1 METPRAFRASSET
14 DLWQQVATDLEGQ
27 ADLFDYRA
35 DLHQNGYHVRLEYDI
50 DLGGGFEG
58 GYELTTLT
66 ADLPADTAFHFAL
79 HEQDWVHEIG
89 KLLGLQDVEV
99 GDAELDKT
107 FIITT
112 NQPDTLSP
120 LLLQPEVRAALLRHP
135 AGRLVLAPA
144 SSEAGVP
151 VQLTFSEE
159 RALTDLGELQEIYH
173 ALVVI
178 LQQLQPALGSK

>member
-1 METPRAFRASSET
+1 MDTSRIFRASSET
-14 DLWQQVATDLEGQ
+14 ALWQQVAADLAQ
-27 ADLFDYRA
+27 QPDLFDYRA
-35 DLHQNGYHVRLEYDI
+35 DLYENEYHVRLEYDI

-66 ADLPADTAFHFAL
+66 ADLPADTTFHFAL

-99 GDAELDKT
+99 GDAELDSA

-112 NQPDTLSP
+112 NQAEVLRP
-120 LLLQPEVRAALLRHP
+120 LLLQPEVRATLLRHP
-135 AGRLVLAPA
+135 AGRLALAPA
-144 SSEAGVP
+144 SPEQGVP

-159 RALTDLGELQEIYH
+159 RALTDSNELQEIYH
-173 ALVVI
+173 ALLLVLRR
-178 LQQLQPALGSK
+178 LQLPQQ